1 MAETNHSSHRE
12 GAMSIVFSEIAK
24 TFSLHTSKTTYQLK
38 IGNLNYVNH
47 LYYGATIHDEDLSYL
62 IRRYDRGFSGNP
74 YDSLKERTFSLDAQP
89 QEFTT
94 QQQGDFR
101 INSIEVQNPDGSF
114 SFDGRYIAH
123 KIYPG
128 AFTLKGLP
136 TAFATDKDTV
146 DTLEIV
152 LEDAVTKVQVTLLY
166 SVFEEADIIMRA
178 ARVHN
183 GGTGEIA
190 LKRIMSLNMDYMNG
204 GNLDIISLP
213 GRYGQERQV
222 ERQPLTHHVHKI
234 RSGRGISSHQQNP
247 FIALVEKEANEEYG
261 SCYGFALMYSGSFL
275 AEAELDQYDQARLV
289 LGVNDRLFSY
299 QVAPGEDF
307 DTPAV
312 LMTYT
317 HKGLTA
323 MSRNYHNFFRNN
335 LNKSK
340 FVRDIRRPVLI
351 NTWEAAFFDFDDV
364 KLIEIAKAAKGM
376 GVEMIVMDD
385 GWFGKRD
392 DDNSGLG
399 DWYVNEK
406 KIKCGLTELVR
417 QINDLGMKFGI
428 WFEPEMVSEDSD
440 LFRSHPDWVMEIPG
454 RHAVRSRNQLVLDVS
469 RKEVQDYLI
478 TSINAILDSANIYYV
493 KWDINRAITDLWS
506 NALPAGHQGEVS
518 HRYVLGLYRV
528 MDGII
533 KTHPDIM
540 FEGCAGG
547 GGRFDSAMLTYFV
560 QYWSSDNTKPLD
572 NLKLH
577 YGSSFL
583 YPLCTMGAHVSQASS
598 MVPLETK
605 AAIAMCGTFGYEL
618 DATKLGPDE
627 VAVCKKMSDLYLKY
641 YDINFFGDYYR
652 LANPFENVNLV
663 AWECVSKD
671 KKEALL
677 TVVTVNLTVNGPQE
691 YIHCRGLAPD
701 SLYQVEKEGS
711 GVVLTASGM
720 ALMHAGIPI
729 PREIPEFTAFMYHL
743 KSL

>member
-1 MAETNHSSHRE
+1 MA
-12 GAMSIVFSEIAK
+12 IVYNEDKK
-24 TFSLHTSKTTYQLK
+24 TFSLHTAKTTYQLK
-38 IGNLNYVNH
+38 VGNLNYVKH
-47 LYYGATIHDEDLSYL
+47 LYYGAKIRDEDLIWL
-62 IRRYDRGFSGNP
+62 VRRYDRGFSGNP

-101 INSIEVQNPDGSF
+101 INSIEVQNADGSF
-114 SFDGRYIAH
+114 SFNGRYVSH
-123 KIYPG
+123 KMYRGP
-128 AFTLKGLP
+128 FTIKGMP
-136 TAFATDKDTV
+136 TAFANENDTV
-146 DTLEIV
+146 DTLELVI
-152 LEDAVTKVQVTLLY
+152 EDAVTRVRVTLLY

-183 GGTGEIA
+183 GGDGEIS

-204 GNLDIISLP
+204 GDLDLISLP

-247 FIALVEKEANEEYG
+247 FIALAERTTTEDFGA
-261 SCYGFALMYSGSFL
+261 CYGFALMYSGSFL
-275 AEAELDQYDQARLV
+275 AEVELDQYDQARLV
-289 LGVNDRLFSY
+289 MGINDRLFSY
-299 QVAPGEDF
+299 PVAPGEDF

-317 HKGLTA
+317 HKGLA
-323 MSRNYHNFFRNN
+323 RMSHNYHNFFRNN
-335 LNKSK
+335 LNRSK
-340 FVRDIRRPVLI
+340 FVRDVRRPVLI
-351 NTWEAAFFDFDDV
+351 NTWEAAFFNFDDE

-399 DWYVNEK
+399 DWVVNEK
-406 KIKCGLTELVR
+406 KIKCGLPELVR

-440 LFRSHPDWVMEIPG
+440 LFRTHPDWAMEIPG
-454 RHAVRSRNQLVLDVS
+454 RHAVRSRNQLVLDVG

-478 TSINAILDSANIYYV
+478 ESVNRVLDSANIYYV

-506 NALPAGHQGEVS
+506 NALPGGRQGEVS
-518 HRYVLGLYRV
+518 HRYVLGLYRI

-547 GGRFDSAMLTYFV
+547 GGRFDPAMLTYFV

-583 YPLCTMGAHVSQASS
+583 YPVCTMGAHVSEASP
-598 MVPLETK
+598 MVPFETK

-618 DATKLGPDE
+618 DATKLKKKE
-627 VAVCKKMSDLYLKY
+627 IRTCKRMSDLYHKY
-641 YDINFFGDYYR
+641 YDLNFFGDYYR
-652 LANPFENVNLV
+652 LANPFDQVNLV
-663 AWECVSKD
+663 AWESVAKD
-671 KKEALL
+671 KSEALV

-691 YIHCRGLAPD
+691 YIRCKGLAPD
-701 SLYQVEKEGS
+701 RLYRLERDGLQLV
-711 GVVLTASGM
+711 TATGM

-729 PREIPEFTAFMYHL
+729 PREIPEFTAFIYHL
-743 KSL
+743 QAVD

>member
-1 MAETNHSSHRE
+1 MAIIYNVSRR
-12 GAMSIVFSEIAK
+12 
-24 TFSLHTSKTTYQLK
+24 TFSLHTAKTTYQLK
-38 IGNLNYVNH
+38 IGNLNYVKH
-47 LYYGATIHDEDLSYL
+47 LYYGARIHDEDLIYL

-101 INSIEVQNPDGSF
+101 INSIEVQNTDGSF
-114 SFDGRYIAH
+114 SFDGRYVSH
-123 KIYPG
+123 KIYKGP
-128 AFTLKGLP
+128 FTLNGLP
-136 TAFATDKDTV
+136 TAFANPADTV
-146 DTLEIV
+146 DTLELVI
-152 LEDAVTKVQVTLLY
+152 EDAVTKVQVTLLY

-178 ARVHN
+178 SRVHN
-183 GGTGEIA
+183 GGSGAIS
-190 LKRIMSLNMDYMNG
+190 LKRIMSFNMDYMNG
-204 GNLDIISLP
+204 RDLDLISLP

-247 FIALVEKEANEEYG
+247 FIALAERTTTEDFGA
-261 SCYGFALMYSGSFL
+261 CYGYALMYSGSFL

-289 LGVNDRLFSY
+289 MGINDRLFSY
-299 QVAPGEDF
+299 SVAPGEDF

-312 LMTYT
+312 LITYT
-317 HKGLTA
+317 HKGLTR
-323 MSRNYHNFFRNN
+323 MSHNFHNFFRSN
-335 LNKSK
+335 LNRSK
-340 FVRDIRRPVLI
+340 FVKDVRRPVLL
-351 NTWEAAFFDFDDV
+351 NTWEAAFFDFDDEMLV
-364 KLIEIAKAAKGM
+364 EIAKAAKEM

-406 KIKCGLTELVR
+406 KIKCGLPELVR
-417 QINDLGMKFGI
+417 QINALDMKFGI

-440 LFRSHPDWVMEIPG
+440 LFRTHPDWVMEIPG
-454 RHAVRSRNQLVLDVS
+454 RHAVRSRNQLVLDVG

-478 TSINAILDSANIYYV
+478 ESINRILDSANIYYV

-506 NALPAGHQGEVS
+506 NSLPPEKQGEVS

-547 GGRFDSAMLTYFV
+547 GGRFDPAMLTWFV

-583 YPLCTMGAHVSQASS
+583 YPVCTMGAHVSEASP
-598 MVPLETK
+598 MVPFETK

-618 DATKLGPDE
+618 DATKLSKE
-627 VAVCKKMSDLYLKY
+627 EHAVCRKMSELYHKY
-641 YDINFFGDYYR
+641 YDINFFGSYYR
-652 LANPFENVNLV
+652 LVNPFEQVNLV
-663 AWECVSKD
+663 AWESVSKD
-671 KKEALL
+671 QSEAVV
-677 TVVTVNLTVNGPQE
+677 TVVTVHLTVNGPQE
-691 YIHCRGLAPD
+691 YIKCKGLSPD
-701 SLYQVEKEGS
+701 ITYELEGGGASLKA
-711 GVVLTASGM
+711 TGM

-729 PREIPEFTAFMYHL
+729 PREIPEFTSFIYHL
-743 KSL
+743 KAVK

>member
-1 MAETNHSSHRE
+1 MAIIYNEKKR
-12 GAMSIVFSEIAK
+12 
-24 TFSLHTSKTTYQLK
+24 TFSLHTAKTTYQLK
-38 IGNLNYVNH
+38 IGNLNYVKH
-47 LYYGATIHDEDLSYL
+47 LYYGATIRDEDLIYL
-62 IRRYDRGFSGNP
+62 VRRYDRGFSGNP
-74 YDSLKERTFSLDAQP
+74 YESRKERTFSLDAQP

-101 INSIEVQNPDGSF
+101 INSIEVQNADGSF
-114 SFDGRYIAH
+114 SFNGRYRSH
-123 KIYPG
+123 KMYKG
-128 AFTLKGLP
+128 AFTLNGLP
-136 TAFATDKDTV
+136 TAIATENDTV
-146 DTLEIV
+146 DTLELVI
-152 LEDAVTKVQVTLLY
+152 EDSVTKIQVTLLY

-183 GGTGEIA
+183 GGDGEIS
-190 LKRIMSLNMDYMNG
+190 LKRIMSVNMDYMNG
-204 GNLDIISLP
+204 RNLDLVSLP

-247 FIALVEKEANEEYG
+247 FIALVDRTANEEYG
-261 SCYGFALMYSGSFL
+261 SCYGFSLMYSGSFI
-275 AEAELDQYDQARLV
+275 AEVELDQYDQARLV
-289 LGVNDRLFSY
+289 MGINDRLFSY
-299 QVAPGEDF
+299 VVGPGEDF

-317 HKGLTA
+317 HKGLTK
-323 MSRNYHNFFRNN
+323 MSHNFHDFFRNN
-335 LNKSK
+335 LNRSK
-340 FVRDIRRPVLI
+340 FVKDVKRPILI
-351 NTWEAAFFDFDDV
+351 NTWEAAFFDFDDE
-364 KLIEIAKAAKGM
+364 KLVEIAKAARDM

-399 DWYVNEK
+399 DWVVNEK
-406 KIKCGLTELVR
+406 KIRCGLPKLVS

-440 LFRSHPDWVMEIPG
+440 LFRAHPDWAMEIPG
-454 RHAVRSRNQLVLDVS
+454 RRAVRSRNQLVLDVS
-469 RKEVQDYLI
+469 RREVQDYLI
-478 TSINAILDSANIYYV
+478 RSINGILDSANIYYV

-506 NALPAGHQGEVS
+506 NVLPADRQGEIS

-577 YGSSFL
+577 YGSSFV
-583 YPLCTMGAHVSQASS
+583 YPVCTMGAHVSTASP
-598 MVPLETK
+598 MVPIETK

-618 DATKLGPDE
+618 DATKLSKE
-627 VAVCKKMSDLYLKY
+627 EIEKCRNMSGYYHKFYDL
-641 YDINFFGDYYR
+641 NFFGDYYR
-652 LANPFENVNLV
+652 LTDPFEPVNLV
-663 AWECVSKD
+663 AWECVAKD

-677 TVVTVNLTVNGPQE
+677 TVVTVHLTVNGPQE
-691 YIHCRGLAPD
+691 YIKCKGLLPNRKYRITGD
-701 SLYQVEKEGS
+701 GNEW
-711 GVVLTASGM
+711 TATGM
-720 ALMHAGIPI
+720 ALMHAGVPV
-729 PREIPEFTAFMYHL
+729 PREIPEFTAFLYHL
-743 KSL
+743 EVID

>member
-1 MAETNHSSHRE
+1 MAIIYNEKKR
-12 GAMSIVFSEIAK
+12 
-24 TFSLHTSKTTYQLK
+24 TFSLHTAKTTYQLK
-38 IGNLNYVNH
+38 IGNLNYVKH
-47 LYYGATIHDEDLSYL
+47 LYYGATIQDEDLIYL
-62 IRRYDRGFSGNP
+62 VRRYDRGFSGNP
-74 YDSLKERTFSLDAQP
+74 YESLKERTFSLDAQP

-101 INSIEVQNPDGSF
+101 INSIEVQNADGSF
-114 SFDGRYIAH
+114 SFNGRYRSH
-123 KIYPG
+123 KMYKG
-128 AFTLKGLP
+128 AFTLNGLP
-136 TAFATDKDTV
+136 TAIATENDTV
-146 DTLEIV
+146 DTLELVI
-152 LEDAVTKVQVTLLY
+152 EDSVTKIQVTLLY

-183 GGTGEIA
+183 GGEGEIS
-190 LKRIMSLNMDYMNG
+190 LKRIMSVNMDYMNG
-204 GNLDIISLP
+204 RNLDLVSLP

-247 FIALVEKEANEEYG
+247 FIALVDRTANEEYG
-261 SCYGFALMYSGSFL
+261 SCYGFSLMYSGSFI
-275 AEAELDQYDQARLV
+275 AEVELDQYDQARLV
-289 LGVNDRLFSY
+289 MGINDRLFSY
-299 QVAPGEDF
+299 VVGPGEDF
-307 DTPAV
+307 DTPVV

-317 HKGLTA
+317 HKGLTK
-323 MSRNYHNFFRNN
+323 MSHNYHDFFRNN
-335 LNKSK
+335 LNRSK
-340 FVRDIRRPVLI
+340 FVKDVKRPILI
-351 NTWEAAFFDFDDV
+351 NTWEAAFFDFDDE
-364 KLIEIAKAAKGM
+364 KLVEIAKAARDM

-399 DWYVNEK
+399 DWVVNEK
-406 KIKCGLTELVR
+406 KIRCGLPKLVS

-440 LFRSHPDWVMEIPG
+440 LFRAHPDWAMEIPG
-454 RHAVRSRNQLVLDVS
+454 RRAVRSRNQLVLDVS
-469 RKEVQDYLI
+469 RREVQDYLI
-478 TSINAILDSANIYYV
+478 RSINGILDSANIYYV

-506 NALPAGHQGEVS
+506 NVLPADRQGEIS

-577 YGSSFL
+577 YGSSFV
-583 YPLCTMGAHVSQASS
+583 YPVCTMGAHVSTASP
-598 MVPLETK
+598 MVPIETK

-618 DATKLGPDE
+618 DATKLSKE
-627 VAVCKKMSDLYLKY
+627 EIEKCRKMSGYYHKFYDL
-641 YDINFFGDYYR
+641 NFFGDYYR
-652 LANPFENVNLV
+652 LTNPFEPVNLV
-663 AWECVSKD
+663 AWECVAKD

-677 TVVTVNLTVNGPQE
+677 TVVTVHLTVNGPQE
-691 YIHCRGLAPD
+691 YIKCKGLLPNRKYRITGD
-701 SLYQVEKEGS
+701 GNEW
-711 GVVLTASGM
+711 TATGM
-720 ALMHAGIPI
+720 ALMHAGVPV
-729 PREIPEFTAFMYHL
+729 PREIPEFTAFLYHL
-743 KSL
+743 EAID

>member
-1 MAETNHSSHRE
+1 MAIIYNEKKR
-12 GAMSIVFSEIAK
+12 
-24 TFSLHTSKTTYQLK
+24 TFSLHTAKTTYQLK
-38 IGNLNYVNH
+38 IGNLNYVKH
-47 LYYGATIHDEDLSYL
+47 LYYGATIQDEDLIYL
-62 IRRYDRGFSGNP
+62 VRRYDRGFSGNP
-74 YDSLKERTFSLDAQP
+74 YESLKERTFSLDAQP

-101 INSIEVQNPDGSF
+101 INSIEVQNADGSF
-114 SFDGRYIAH
+114 SFNGRYRSH
-123 KIYPG
+123 KMYKG
-128 AFTLKGLP
+128 AFTLNGLP
-136 TAFATDKDTV
+136 TAIATENDTV
-146 DTLEIV
+146 DTLELVI
-152 LEDAVTKVQVTLLY
+152 EDSVTKIQVTLLY

-183 GGTGEIA
+183 GGEGEIS
-190 LKRIMSLNMDYMNG
+190 LKRIMSVNMDYMNG
-204 GNLDIISLP
+204 RNLDLVSLP

-247 FIALVEKEANEEYG
+247 FIALVDRTANEEYG
-261 SCYGFALMYSGSFL
+261 SCYGFSLMYSGSFI
-275 AEAELDQYDQARLV
+275 AEVELDQYDQARLV
-289 LGVNDRLFSY
+289 MGINDRLFSY
-299 QVAPGEDF
+299 VVGPGEDF

-317 HKGLTA
+317 HKGLTK
-323 MSRNYHNFFRNN
+323 MSHNYHDFFRNN
-335 LNKSK
+335 LNRSK
-340 FVRDIRRPVLI
+340 FVKDVKRPILI
-351 NTWEAAFFDFDDV
+351 NTWEAAFFDFDDE
-364 KLIEIAKAAKGM
+364 KLVEIAKAARDM

-399 DWYVNEK
+399 DWVVNEK
-406 KIKCGLTELVR
+406 KIRCGLPKLVS

-440 LFRSHPDWVMEIPG
+440 LFRVHPDWAMEIPG
-454 RHAVRSRNQLVLDVS
+454 RRAVRSRNQLVLDVS
-469 RKEVQDYLI
+469 RREVQDYLI
-478 TSINAILDSANIYYV
+478 RSINGILDSANIYYV

-506 NALPAGHQGEVS
+506 NVLPADRQGEIS

-577 YGSSFL
+577 YGSSFV
-583 YPLCTMGAHVSQASS
+583 YPVCTMGAHVSTASP
-598 MVPLETK
+598 MVPIETK

-618 DATKLGPDE
+618 DATKLSKE
-627 VAVCKKMSDLYLKY
+627 EIEKCRKMSGYYHKFYDL
-641 YDINFFGDYYR
+641 NFFGDYYR
-652 LANPFENVNLV
+652 LTNPFEPVNLV
-663 AWECVSKD
+663 AWECVAKD

-677 TVVTVNLTVNGPQE
+677 TVVTVHLTVNGPQE
-691 YIHCRGLAPD
+691 YIKCKGLLPNRKYRITGD
-701 SLYQVEKEGS
+701 GNEW
-711 GVVLTASGM
+711 TATGM
-720 ALMHAGIPI
+720 ALMHAGVPV
-729 PREIPEFTAFMYHL
+729 PREIPEFTAFLYHL
-743 KSL
+743 EAID

>member
-1 MAETNHSSHRE
+1 MAIIYNEKKR
-12 GAMSIVFSEIAK
+12 
-24 TFSLHTSKTTYQLK
+24 TFSLHTAKTTYQLK
-38 IGNLNYVNH
+38 IGNLNYVKH
-47 LYYGATIHDEDLSYL
+47 LYYGATIQDEDLIYL
-62 IRRYDRGFSGNP
+62 VRRYDRGFSGNP
-74 YDSLKERTFSLDAQP
+74 YESLKERTFSLDAQP

-101 INSIEVQNPDGSF
+101 INSIEIQNADGSF
-114 SFDGRYIAH
+114 SFNGRYRSH
-123 KIYPG
+123 KMYKG
-128 AFTLKGLP
+128 AFTLNGLP
-136 TAFATDKDTV
+136 TAIATENDTV
-146 DTLEIV
+146 DTLELVI
-152 LEDAVTKVQVTLLY
+152 EDSVTKIQVTLLY

-183 GGTGEIA
+183 GGEGEIS
-190 LKRIMSLNMDYMNG
+190 LKRIMSVNMDYMNG
-204 GNLDIISLP
+204 RNLDLVSLP

-247 FIALVEKEANEEYG
+247 FIALVDRTANEEYG
-261 SCYGFALMYSGSFL
+261 SCYGFSLMYSGSFI
-275 AEAELDQYDQARLV
+275 AEVELDQYDQARLV
-289 LGVNDRLFSY
+289 MGINDRLFSY
-299 QVAPGEDF
+299 VVRPGEDF

-317 HKGLTA
+317 HKGLTK
-323 MSRNYHNFFRNN
+323 MSHNYHNFFRNN
-335 LNKSK
+335 LNRSK
-340 FVRDIRRPVLI
+340 FVKDVKRPILI
-351 NTWEAAFFDFDDV
+351 NTWEAAFFDFDDE
-364 KLIEIAKAAKGM
+364 KLVEIAKAARDM

-399 DWYVNEK
+399 DWVVNEK
-406 KIKCGLTELVR
+406 KIKCGLPKLVS

-440 LFRSHPDWVMEIPG
+440 LFRAHPDWAMEIPG
-454 RHAVRSRNQLVLDVS
+454 RRAVRSRNQLVLDVS
-469 RKEVQDYLI
+469 RREVQDYLI
-478 TSINAILDSANIYYV
+478 RSINGILDSANIYYV

-506 NALPAGHQGEVS
+506 NVLPADRQGEIS

-577 YGSSFL
+577 YGSSFV
-583 YPLCTMGAHVSQASS
+583 YPVCTMGAHVSTASP
-598 MVPLETK
+598 MVPIETK

-618 DATKLGPDE
+618 DATKLSKE
-627 VAVCKKMSDLYLKY
+627 EIEKCRKMSGYYHKFYDL
-641 YDINFFGDYYR
+641 NFFGDYYR
-652 LANPFENVNLV
+652 LTNPFEPVNLV
-663 AWECVSKD
+663 AWECVAKD

-677 TVVTVNLTVNGPQE
+677 TVVTVHLTVNGPQE
-691 YIHCRGLAPD
+691 YIKCKGLLPNRKYRITGD
-701 SLYQVEKEGS
+701 GNEW
-711 GVVLTASGM
+711 TATGM
-720 ALMHAGIPI
+720 ALMHAGVPV
-729 PREIPEFTAFMYHL
+729 PREIPEFTAFLYHL
-743 KSL
+743 EAID

>member
-1 MAETNHSSHRE
+1 MAIIYNEKKR
-12 GAMSIVFSEIAK
+12 
-24 TFSLHTSKTTYQLK
+24 TFSLHTAKTTYQLK
-38 IGNLNYVNH
+38 IGNLNYVKH
-47 LYYGATIHDEDLSYL
+47 LYYGATIQDEDLIYL
-62 IRRYDRGFSGNP
+62 VRRYDRGFSGNP
-74 YDSLKERTFSLDAQP
+74 YESLKERTFSLDAQP

-101 INSIEVQNPDGSF
+101 INSIEVQNADGSF
-114 SFDGRYIAH
+114 SFNGRYRSH
-123 KIYPG
+123 KMYKG
-128 AFTLKGLP
+128 AFTLNGLP
-136 TAFATDKDTV
+136 TAIATENDTV
-146 DTLEIV
+146 DTLELVI
-152 LEDAVTKVQVTLLY
+152 EDSVTKIQVTLLY

-183 GGTGEIA
+183 GGEGEIS
-190 LKRIMSLNMDYMNG
+190 LKRIMSVNMDYMNG
-204 GNLDIISLP
+204 RNLDLVSLP

-247 FIALVEKEANEEYG
+247 FIALVDRTANEEYG
-261 SCYGFALMYSGSFL
+261 SCYGFSLMYSGSFI
-275 AEAELDQYDQARLV
+275 AEVELDQYDQARLV
-289 LGVNDRLFSY
+289 MGINDRLFSY
-299 QVAPGEDF
+299 VVGPGEDF

-317 HKGLTA
+317 HKGLTK
-323 MSRNYHNFFRNN
+323 MSHNFHDFFRNN
-335 LNKSK
+335 LNRSK
-340 FVRDIRRPVLI
+340 FVKDVKRPILI
-351 NTWEAAFFDFDDV
+351 NTWEAAFFDFDDE
-364 KLIEIAKAAKGM
+364 KLVEIAKAARDM

-399 DWYVNEK
+399 DWVVNEK
-406 KIKCGLTELVR
+406 KIKCGLPKLVS

-440 LFRSHPDWVMEIPG
+440 LFRAHPDWAMEIPG
-454 RHAVRSRNQLVLDVS
+454 RRAVRSRNQLVLDVS
-469 RKEVQDYLI
+469 RREVQDYLI
-478 TSINAILDSANIYYV
+478 RSINGILDSANIYYV

-506 NALPAGHQGEVS
+506 NVLPADRQGEIS

-577 YGSSFL
+577 YGSSFV
-583 YPLCTMGAHVSQASS
+583 YPVCTMGAHVSTASP
-598 MVPLETK
+598 MVPIETK

-618 DATKLGPDE
+618 DATKLSKE
-627 VAVCKKMSDLYLKY
+627 EIEKCRKMSGYYHKFYDL
-641 YDINFFGDYYR
+641 NFFGDYYR
-652 LANPFENVNLV
+652 LTNPFEPVNLV
-663 AWECVSKD
+663 AWECVAKD

-677 TVVTVNLTVNGPQE
+677 TVVTVHLTVNGPQE
-691 YIHCRGLAPD
+691 YIKCKGLLPNRKYRITGD
-701 SLYQVEKEGS
+701 GNEW
-711 GVVLTASGM
+711 TATGM
-720 ALMHAGIPI
+720 ALMHAGVPV
-729 PREIPEFTAFMYHL
+729 PREIPEFTAFLYHL
-743 KSL
+743 EAID

>member
-12 GAMSIVFSEIAK
+12 GAMSIIFSEIAK

-335 LNKSK
+335 LNRSK

-547 GGRFDSAMLTYFV
+547 GGRFDPAMLTYFV

-729 PREIPEFTAFMYHL
+729 PREIPEFTAFLYHL
-743 KSL
+743 ESL

>member
-1 MAETNHSSHRE
+1 MAIIYNEKKR
-12 GAMSIVFSEIAK
+12 
-24 TFSLHTSKTTYQLK
+24 TFSLHTAKTTYQLK
-38 IGNLNYVNH
+38 IGNLNYVKH
-47 LYYGATIHDEDLSYL
+47 LYYGATIRDEDLIYL
-62 IRRYDRGFSGNP
+62 VRRYDRGFSGNP
-74 YDSLKERTFSLDAQP
+74 YESRKERTFSLDAQP

-101 INSIEVQNPDGSF
+101 INSIEIQNADGSF
-114 SFDGRYIAH
+114 SFNGRYRSH
-123 KIYPG
+123 KMYKG
-128 AFTLKGLP
+128 AFTLNGLP
-136 TAFATDKDTV
+136 TAIATENDTV
-146 DTLEIV
+146 DTLELVI
-152 LEDAVTKVQVTLLY
+152 EDSVTKIQVTLLY

-183 GGTGEIA
+183 GGDGEIS
-190 LKRIMSLNMDYMNG
+190 LKRIMSVNMDYMNG
-204 GNLDIISLP
+204 RNLDLVSLP

-247 FIALVEKEANEEYG
+247 FIALVDRTANEEYG
-261 SCYGFALMYSGSFL
+261 SCYGFSLMYSGSFI
-275 AEAELDQYDQARLV
+275 AEVELDQYDQARLV
-289 LGVNDRLFSY
+289 MGINDRLFSY
-299 QVAPGEDF
+299 VVGPGEDF

-317 HKGLTA
+317 HKGLTK
-323 MSRNYHNFFRNN
+323 MSHNFHDFFRNN
-335 LNKSK
+335 LNRSK
-340 FVRDIRRPVLI
+340 FVKDVKRPILI
-351 NTWEAAFFDFDDV
+351 NTWEAAFFDFDDE
-364 KLIEIAKAAKGM
+364 KLVEIAKAARDM

-399 DWYVNEK
+399 DWVVNEK
-406 KIKCGLTELVR
+406 KIRCGLPKLVS

-440 LFRSHPDWVMEIPG
+440 LFRAHPDWAMEIPG
-454 RHAVRSRNQLVLDVS
+454 RRAVRSRNQLVLDVS
-469 RKEVQDYLI
+469 RREVQDYLI
-478 TSINAILDSANIYYV
+478 RSINGILDSANIYYV

-506 NALPAGHQGEVS
+506 NVLPADRQGEIS

-577 YGSSFL
+577 YGSSFV
-583 YPLCTMGAHVSQASS
+583 YPVCTMGAHVSTASP
-598 MVPLETK
+598 MVPIETK

-618 DATKLGPDE
+618 DATKLSKE
-627 VAVCKKMSDLYLKY
+627 EIEKCRNMSGYYHKFYDL
-641 YDINFFGDYYR
+641 NFFGDYYR
-652 LANPFENVNLV
+652 LTNPFEPVNLV
-663 AWECVSKD
+663 AWECVAKD

-677 TVVTVNLTVNGPQE
+677 TVVTVHLTVNGPQE
-691 YIHCRGLAPD
+691 YIKCKGLLPNRKYRITGD
-701 SLYQVEKEGS
+701 GNEW
-711 GVVLTASGM
+711 TATGM
-720 ALMHAGIPI
+720 ALMHAGVPV
-729 PREIPEFTAFMYHL
+729 PREIPEFTAFLYHL
-743 KSL
+743 EVID

>member
-1 MAETNHSSHRE
+1 M
-12 GAMSIVFSEIAK
+12 
-24 TFSLHTSKTTYQLK
+24 K
-38 IGNLNYVNH
+38 IGNLDYVNH
-47 LYYGATIHDEDLSYL
+47 LYYGASIRDEDLSYL
-62 IRRYDRGFSGNP
+62 IKRYDRGFSGNP

-101 INSIEVQNPDGSF
+101 INSIEVENWDGSF
-114 SFDGRYIAH
+114 SFDGRYRSHRIR
-123 KIYPG
+123 KGP
-128 AFTLKGLP
+128 FTLSGLP
-136 TAFATDKDTV
+136 TAFATDQDTV
-146 DTLEIV
+146 DTLELVI
-152 LEDAVTKVQVTLLY
+152 EDSITKVQVTLLY

-178 ARVHN
+178 VRVHN
-183 GGTGEIA
+183 GGKETIR
-190 LKRIMSLNMDYMNG
+190 LKRIMSFNMDYMNG
-204 GNLDIISLP
+204 QNLDLISLP

-247 FIALVEKEANEEYG
+247 FIALVERTANEDYG
-261 SCYGFALMYSGSFL
+261 ACYGFALMYSGSFL

-289 LGVNDRLFSY
+289 MGINDRLFSY
-299 QVAPGEDF
+299 AVDPGEDF

-317 HKGLTA
+317 HKGITR
-323 MSRNYHNFFRNN
+323 MSRNYHDFFRDN
-335 LNKSK
+335 LNDSRFIKD
-340 FVRDIRRPVLI
+340 VRRPVLL

-364 KLIEIAKAAKGM
+364 KLVEIAKAAKKI

-385 GWFGKRD
+385 GWFGRRN
-392 DDNSGLG
+392 DDNSSLG
-399 DWYVNEK
+399 DWYVNK
-406 KIKCGLTELVR
+406 DKIRCGLNDLVR
-417 QINDLGMKFGI
+417 QINDLGLKFGI

-440 LFRSHPDWVMEIPG
+440 LFRSHPDWAMEIPG
-454 RHAVRSRNQLVLDVS
+454 RHAVRSRNQLVLDMS
-469 RKEVQDYLI
+469 RREVQDYLI
-478 TSINAILDSANIYYV
+478 ERINSILDSANIYYV

-506 NALPAGHQGEVS
+506 NSLDSEHQGEVS

-547 GGRFDSAMLTYFV
+547 GGRFDPAMLTYFV

-583 YPLCTMGAHVSQASS
+583 YPVCSMGAHVSEASP

-618 DATKLGPDE
+618 DATKLNE
-627 VAVCKKMSDLYLKY
+627 KEITACRKMSERYHEY
-641 YDINFFGDYYR
+641 YDLNFFGDYYR
-652 LANPFENVNLV
+652 LADPFEQVNLV
-663 AWECVSKD
+663 AWETVAKD
-671 KKEALL
+671 KSEALI
-677 TVVTVNLTVNGPQE
+677 TVITVNLTVNGPQE
-691 YIHCRGLAPD
+691 YIMCKGLDAKTIYRVEGYD
-701 SLYQVEKEGS
+701 SDLE
-711 GVVLTASGM
+711 ASGM

-729 PREIPEFTAFMYHL
+729 PREIPEYTAFQYHL
-743 KSL
+743 KAIG

>member
-1 MAETNHSSHRE
+1 MAIIYNEKKR
-12 GAMSIVFSEIAK
+12 
-24 TFSLHTSKTTYQLK
+24 TFSLHTAKTTYQLK
-38 IGNLNYVNH
+38 IGNLNYVKH
-47 LYYGATIHDEDLSYL
+47 LYYGATIQDEDLIYL
-62 IRRYDRGFSGNP
+62 VRRYDRGFSGNP
-74 YDSLKERTFSLDAQP
+74 YESLKERTFSLDAQP

-101 INSIEVQNPDGSF
+101 INSIEVQNADGSF
-114 SFDGRYIAH
+114 SFNGRYRSH
-123 KIYPG
+123 KMYKG
-128 AFTLKGLP
+128 AFTLNGLP
-136 TAFATDKDTV
+136 TAIATENDTV
-146 DTLEIV
+146 DTLELVI
-152 LEDAVTKVQVTLLY
+152 EDSVTKIQVTLLY

-183 GGTGEIA
+183 GGDGEIS
-190 LKRIMSLNMDYMNG
+190 LKRIMSVNMDYMNG
-204 GNLDIISLP
+204 RNLDLISLP

-247 FIALVEKEANEEYG
+247 FIALVDRTANEEYG
-261 SCYGFALMYSGSFL
+261 SCYGFSLMYSGSFI
-275 AEAELDQYDQARLV
+275 AEVELDQYDQARLV
-289 LGVNDRLFSY
+289 MGINDRLFSY
-299 QVAPGEDF
+299 VVGPGEDF

-317 HKGLTA
+317 HKGLTK
-323 MSRNYHNFFRNN
+323 MSHNYHDFFRNN
-335 LNKSK
+335 LNRSK
-340 FVRDIRRPVLI
+340 FVKDVKRPILI
-351 NTWEAAFFDFDDV
+351 NTWEAAFFDFDDE
-364 KLIEIAKAAKGM
+364 KLVEIAKAARDM

-399 DWYVNEK
+399 DWVVNEK
-406 KIKCGLTELVR
+406 KIKCGLPKLVS

-440 LFRSHPDWVMEIPG
+440 LFRAHPDWAMEIPG
-454 RHAVRSRNQLVLDVS
+454 RRAVRSRNQLVLDVS
-469 RKEVQDYLI
+469 RREVQDYLI
-478 TSINAILDSANIYYV
+478 RSINGILDSANIYYV

-506 NALPAGHQGEVS
+506 NVLPADRQGEIS

-577 YGSSFL
+577 YGSSFV
-583 YPLCTMGAHVSQASS
+583 YPVCTMGAHVSTASP
-598 MVPLETK
+598 MVPIETK

-618 DATKLGPDE
+618 DATKLSKE
-627 VAVCKKMSDLYLKY
+627 EIEKCRKMSGYYHKFYDL
-641 YDINFFGDYYR
+641 NFFGDYYR
-652 LANPFENVNLV
+652 LTNPFEPVNLV
-663 AWECVSKD
+663 AWECVAKD

-677 TVVTVNLTVNGPQE
+677 TVVTVHLTVNGPQE
-691 YIHCRGLAPD
+691 YIKCKGLLPNRKYRITGD
-701 SLYQVEKEGS
+701 GNEW
-711 GVVLTASGM
+711 TATGM
-720 ALMHAGIPI
+720 ALMHAGVPV
-729 PREIPEFTAFMYHL
+729 PREIPEFTAFLYHL
-743 KSL
+743 EAID

>member
-1 MAETNHSSHRE
+1 MAIIYNEKKR
-12 GAMSIVFSEIAK
+12 
-24 TFSLHTSKTTYQLK
+24 TFSLHTAKTTYQLK
-38 IGNLNYVNH
+38 IGNLNYVKH
-47 LYYGATIHDEDLSYL
+47 LYYGATIQDEDLIYL
-62 IRRYDRGFSGNP
+62 VRRYDRGFSGNP
-74 YDSLKERTFSLDAQP
+74 YESLKERTFSLDAQP

-101 INSIEVQNPDGSF
+101 INSIEVQNADGSF
-114 SFDGRYIAH
+114 SFNGRYRSH
-123 KIYPG
+123 KMYKG
-128 AFTLKGLP
+128 AFTLNGLP
-136 TAFATDKDTV
+136 TAIATENDTV
-146 DTLEIV
+146 DTLELVI
-152 LEDAVTKVQVTLLY
+152 EDSVTKIQVTLLY

-183 GGTGEIA
+183 GGEGEIS
-190 LKRIMSLNMDYMNG
+190 LKRIMSVNMDYMNG
-204 GNLDIISLP
+204 RNLDLVSLP

-247 FIALVEKEANEEYG
+247 FIALVDRTANEEYG
-261 SCYGFALMYSGSFL
+261 SCYGFSLMYSGSFI
-275 AEAELDQYDQARLV
+275 AEVELDQYDQARLV
-289 LGVNDRLFSY
+289 MGINDRVFSY
-299 QVAPGEDF
+299 VVGPGEDF

-317 HKGLTA
+317 HKGLTK
-323 MSRNYHNFFRNN
+323 MSHNYHNFFRNN
-335 LNKSK
+335 LNRSK
-340 FVRDIRRPVLI
+340 FVKDVKRPILI
-351 NTWEAAFFDFDDV
+351 NTWEAAFFDFDDE
-364 KLIEIAKAAKGM
+364 KLVEIAKAARDM

-399 DWYVNEK
+399 DWVVNEK
-406 KIKCGLTELVR
+406 KIKCGLPKLVS

-440 LFRSHPDWVMEIPG
+440 LFRAHPDWAMEIPG
-454 RHAVRSRNQLVLDVS
+454 RRAVRSRNQLVLDVS
-469 RKEVQDYLI
+469 RREVQDYLI
-478 TSINAILDSANIYYV
+478 RSINGILDSANIYYV

-506 NALPAGHQGEVS
+506 NVLPADRQGEIS

-577 YGSSFL
+577 YGSSFV
-583 YPLCTMGAHVSQASS
+583 YPVCTMGAHVSTASP
-598 MVPLETK
+598 MVPIETK

-618 DATKLGPDE
+618 DATKLSKE
-627 VAVCKKMSDLYLKY
+627 EIEKCRKMSGYYHKFYDL
-641 YDINFFGDYYR
+641 NFFGDYYR
-652 LANPFENVNLV
+652 LTNPFEPVNLV
-663 AWECVSKD
+663 AWECVAKD

-677 TVVTVNLTVNGPQE
+677 TVVTVHLTVNGPQE
-691 YIHCRGLAPD
+691 YIKCKGLLPNRKYRITGD
-701 SLYQVEKEGS
+701 GNEW
-711 GVVLTASGM
+711 TATGM
-720 ALMHAGIPI
+720 ALMHAGVPV
-729 PREIPEFTAFMYHL
+729 PREIPEFTAFLYHL
-743 KSL
+743 EVID

>member
-1 MAETNHSSHRE
+1 MAIIYNEKKR
-12 GAMSIVFSEIAK
+12 
-24 TFSLHTSKTTYQLK
+24 TFSLHTAKTTYQLK
-38 IGNLNYVNH
+38 IGNLNYVKH
-47 LYYGATIHDEDLSYL
+47 LYYGATIQDEDLIYL
-62 IRRYDRGFSGNP
+62 VRRYDRGFSGNP
-74 YDSLKERTFSLDAQP
+74 YESLKERTFSLDAQP

-101 INSIEVQNPDGSF
+101 INSIEVQNADGSF
-114 SFDGRYIAH
+114 SFNGRYRSH
-123 KIYPG
+123 KMYKG
-128 AFTLKGLP
+128 AFTLNGLP
-136 TAFATDKDTV
+136 TAIATENDTV
-146 DTLEIV
+146 DTLELVI
-152 LEDAVTKVQVTLLY
+152 EDSVTKIQVTLLY

-183 GGTGEIA
+183 GGEGEIS
-190 LKRIMSLNMDYMNG
+190 LKRIMSVNMDYMNG
-204 GNLDIISLP
+204 RNLDLVSLP

-247 FIALVEKEANEEYG
+247 FIALVDRTANEEYG
-261 SCYGFALMYSGSFL
+261 SCYGFSLMYSGSFI
-275 AEAELDQYDQARLV
+275 AEVELDQYDQARLV
-289 LGVNDRLFSY
+289 MGINDRLFSY
-299 QVAPGEDF
+299 VVGPGEDF

-317 HKGLTA
+317 HKGLTK
-323 MSRNYHNFFRNN
+323 MSHNYHNFFRNN
-335 LNKSK
+335 LNRSK
-340 FVRDIRRPVLI
+340 FVKDVKRPILI
-351 NTWEAAFFDFDDV
+351 NTWEAAFFDFDDE
-364 KLIEIAKAAKGM
+364 KLVEIAKAARDM

-399 DWYVNEK
+399 DWVVNEK
-406 KIKCGLTELVR
+406 KIKCGLPKLVS

-440 LFRSHPDWVMEIPG
+440 LFRAHPDWAMEIPG
-454 RHAVRSRNQLVLDVS
+454 RRAVRSRNQLVLDVS
-469 RKEVQDYLI
+469 RREVQDYLI
-478 TSINAILDSANIYYV
+478 RSINGILDSANIYYV

-506 NALPAGHQGEVS
+506 NVLPADRQGEIS

-577 YGSSFL
+577 YGSSFV
-583 YPLCTMGAHVSQASS
+583 YPVCTMGAHVSTASP
-598 MVPLETK
+598 MVPIETK

-618 DATKLGPDE
+618 DATKLSKE
-627 VAVCKKMSDLYLKY
+627 EIEKCRKMSGYYHKFYDL
-641 YDINFFGDYYR
+641 NFFGDYYR
-652 LANPFENVNLV
+652 LTNPFEPVNLV
-663 AWECVSKD
+663 AWECVAKD

-677 TVVTVNLTVNGPQE
+677 TVVTVHLTVNGPQE
-691 YIHCRGLAPD
+691 YIKCKGLIPNRKCRITGD
-701 SLYQVEKEGS
+701 GNEW
-711 GVVLTASGM
+711 TATGM
-720 ALMHAGIPI
+720 ALMHAGVPV
-729 PREIPEFTAFMYHL
+729 PREIPEFTAFLYHL
-743 KSL
+743 EVID

>member
-1 MAETNHSSHRE
+1 MAIIYNEKKR
-12 GAMSIVFSEIAK
+12 
-24 TFSLHTSKTTYQLK
+24 TFSLHTAKTTYQLK
-38 IGNLNYVNH
+38 IGNLNYVKH
-47 LYYGATIHDEDLSYL
+47 LYYGATIQDEDLIYL
-62 IRRYDRGFSGNP
+62 VRRYDRGFSGNP
-74 YDSLKERTFSLDAQP
+74 YESLKERTFSLDAQP

-101 INSIEVQNPDGSF
+101 INSIEVQNADGSF
-114 SFDGRYIAH
+114 SFNGRYRSH
-123 KIYPG
+123 KMYKG
-128 AFTLKGLP
+128 AFTLNGLP
-136 TAFATDKDTV
+136 TAIATENDTV
-146 DTLEIV
+146 DTLELVI
-152 LEDAVTKVQVTLLY
+152 EDSVTKIQVTLLY

-183 GGTGEIA
+183 GGEGEIS
-190 LKRIMSLNMDYMNG
+190 LKRIMSVNMDYMNG
-204 GNLDIISLP
+204 RNLDLVSLP

-247 FIALVEKEANEEYG
+247 FIALVDRTANEEYG
-261 SCYGFALMYSGSFL
+261 SCYGFSLMYSGSFI
-275 AEAELDQYDQARLV
+275 AEVELDQYDQARLV
-289 LGVNDRLFSY
+289 MGINDRLFSY
-299 QVAPGEDF
+299 VVGPGEDF

-317 HKGLTA
+317 HKGLTK
-323 MSRNYHNFFRNN
+323 MSHNYHNFFRNN
-335 LNKSK
+335 LNRSK
-340 FVRDIRRPVLI
+340 FVKDVKRPILI
-351 NTWEAAFFDFDDV
+351 NTWEAAFFDFDDE
-364 KLIEIAKAAKGM
+364 KLVEIAKAARDM

-399 DWYVNEK
+399 DWVVNEK
-406 KIKCGLTELVR
+406 KIRCGLPKLVS

-440 LFRSHPDWVMEIPG
+440 LFRAHPDWAMEIPG
-454 RHAVRSRNQLVLDVS
+454 RRAVRSRNQLVLDVS
-469 RKEVQDYLI
+469 RREVQDYLI
-478 TSINAILDSANIYYV
+478 RSINGILDSANIYYV

-506 NALPAGHQGEVS
+506 NVLPADRQGEIS

-577 YGSSFL
+577 YGSSFV
-583 YPLCTMGAHVSQASS
+583 YPVCTMGAHVSTASP
-598 MVPLETK
+598 MVPIETK

-618 DATKLGPDE
+618 DATKLSKE
-627 VAVCKKMSDLYLKY
+627 EIEKCRKMSGYYHRFYDL
-641 YDINFFGDYYR
+641 NFFGDYYR
-652 LANPFENVNLV
+652 LTNPFEPVNLV
-663 AWECVSKD
+663 AWECVAKD

-677 TVVTVNLTVNGPQE
+677 TVVTVHLTVNGPQE
-691 YIHCRGLAPD
+691 YIKCKGLLPNRKYRITGD
-701 SLYQVEKEGS
+701 GNEW
-711 GVVLTASGM
+711 TATGM
-720 ALMHAGIPI
+720 ALMHAGVPV
-729 PREIPEFTAFMYHL
+729 PREIPEFTAFLYHL
-743 KSL
+743 EAID